1 MRVAVLI
8 SGRGSNMRALISSC
22 RTNEGPAEIVRVIS
36 NHPDA
41 AGLSVA
47 LDSGIKTEIVDH
59 RRFADRASFE
69 SELGSTLKSADI
81 ELICLAGFMRLLSP
95 DFVNHWR
102 DRLINIHPSLLPAFR
117 GLDTHRRVIE
127 SGVRITGCTVH
138 FVRPKMDDGPIIIL
152 AATPVHSDDTYERL
166 AERVLD
172 LEHRC
177 YPLAVRWIA
186 EGRVKV
192 INERAIIANA
202 DITKTWL
209 INPEA

>member
-22 RTNEGPAEIVRVIS
+22 RTNEGPAEIVCVIS

-47 LDSGIKTEIVDH
+47 LDNGIKTEIVDH

-69 SELGSTLKSADI
+69 SELGRTLESADI

-102 DRLINIHPSLLPAFR
+102 DRLINIPFA
-117 GLDTHRRVIE
+117 
-127 SGVRITGCTVH
+127 RI
-138 FVRPKMDDGPIIIL
+138 
-152 AATPVHSDDTYERL
+152 
-166 AERVLD
+166 
-172 LEHRC
+172 
-177 YPLAVRWIA
+177 
-186 EGRVKV
+186 
-192 INERAIIANA
+192 
-202 DITKTWL
+202 
-209 INPEA
+209 

>member
-1 MRVAVLI
+1 
-8 SGRGSNMRALISSC
+8 MRALISSC
-22 RTNEGPAEIVRVIS
+22 RTNENPAEIVRVVS
-36 NHPDA
+36 NNPDA
-41 AGLSVA
+41 AGISAA

-59 RRFADRASFE
+59 RRFADGESFE
-69 SELGSTLKSADI
+69 SELGNTLESAGT

-102 DRLINIHPSLLPAFR
+102 DRLINIHPSLLPAFK

-138 FVRPKMDDGPIIIL
+138 FVRPKMDDGPIIIQ
-152 AATPVHSDDTYERL
+152 AAISVHPDDTNERL
-166 AERVLD
+166 AERVLH

-192 INERAIIANA
+192 IDERAIIANA
-202 DITKTWL
+202 DITKTCL
-209 INPEA
+209 VNPET